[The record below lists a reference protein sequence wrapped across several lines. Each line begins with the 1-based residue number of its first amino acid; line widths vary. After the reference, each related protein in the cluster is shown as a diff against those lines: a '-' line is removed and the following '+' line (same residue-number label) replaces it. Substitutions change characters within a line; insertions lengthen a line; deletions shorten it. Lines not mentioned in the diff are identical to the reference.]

1 MIEPQQNEG
10 NGRKLEGNAP
20 RRVAVLP
27 LIEFVV
33 KKHGCK
39 NGEVDQNQAPEDNKS
54 GLVNEAPWRVAYTK
68 KDWLSINC
76 QYDTR

>member
-1 MIEPQQNEG
+1 M
-10 NGRKLEGNAP
+10 
-20 RRVAVLP
+20 P